1 MDQASIV
8 DRLESRFGSVEEV
21 RPGVLQANE
30 MFEGRKYAVRYF
42 QLHADV
48 FDIAKRLNQY
58 QEDLMGETY
67 FAPEVPG
74 DLRWNHYLYLLI
86 DVDSVDSS
94 KELRSAK
101 AQIEGD
107 RAYSRKMVL
116 TENEF
121 EKMLSEEPVEVSS
134 GLPLDVSNQWVR
146 NLDER
151 GLSFILD
158 DQISAPQS
166 ARLIKEGHEEK
177 FVPSSD
183 LAELS
188 EPESAAG
195 RRFLDTLEIES
206 FRSHPSE
213 KTFKFGAVNLIFGAN
228 GVGKTSLLEA
238 IEYLYCGENK
248 RNGEV
253 QKGITVRGKFI
264 GSDEPVVTS
273 SSTKAATLRA
283 RNAHWYSKIDVRKST
298 LMESFGKFN
307 FLDTDAA
314 VHLSTANDS
323 DDRLK
328 NDIARLLLG
337 TEVEKLSNKLSRVGE
352 KLKEEIRYSDKT
364 LDLDHKQLETVK
376 ARLESESNAPQ
387 ISDGIFSDLCQI
399 LKNCRWLAIPKSKS
413 SSADLREAL
422 RSASLAAKEIETMPS
437 EEVNLEPGLI
447 SEMIVEHE
455 LNLEEAENLSK
466 QIKKF
471 MFDENDARRQEENL
485 RAGVS
490 RIKSLT
496 EYARSGYTKKRSDKS
511 ALRDRLENMREK
523 LSLVDFEFAGLPE
536 ELDLEIELPK
546 AYQSSLEKVDELR
559 GRVTSLSGEVRT
571 IESTMESV
579 TVLKQRLLSAAS
591 ELISSTRDPEHCPL
605 CRTRFEAEELEKR
618 MGSKLNSVEE
628 KVLLDAHNRLNNAS
642 KSLAKEE
649 HLSSMLKKLMKFVE
663 PQLHL
668 TTRQA
673 VKVLEETASALGQA
687 EKDLSRLEED
697 LKYLEEKGLSES
709 DLHKLLFESELEALP
724 NLENLTSMLGS
735 LEDSLEKNFA
745 YQEKIRTD
753 LSAAREKISKLT
765 DMPTDSEED
774 LQNLKIRH
782 LRERVSSLNLL
793 HSSVIALDSVL
804 DDFRSIEKASLNQKL
819 EQAKGLAERLELAVK
834 SELHSDQTVRKL
846 KDEISTLDSRLKI
859 EESARS
865 RLIETESLI
874 EDMVSQVK
882 EGTLSDQ
889 VLRSNAADIGNI
901 FSTIHAPNE
910 FKVDVS
916 SGGSLNLTRVG
927 SNNHVSLMQMSTG
940 QRAAYALSLFLSMN
954 KSLLAGP
961 PVILMDDPIAHVDDL
976 NMLSFLDH
984 LRDIAISGSR
994 QIFLATADA
1003 KLAGLF
1009 RQKFRFLGESA
1020 FREFKLSR

>member
-8 DRLESRFGSVEEV
+8 EKLESRFGSVEEV
-21 RPGVLQANE
+21 RPGVLQTSE
-30 MFEGRKYAVRYF
+30 LFEGRKYAVRYF
-42 QLHADV
+42 QLDADI
-48 FDIAKRLNQY
+48 FAIAEHLNEY
-58 QEDLMGETY
+58 QEDLMAETY

-74 DLRWNHYLYLLI
+74 DLRWNHYLYLLT
-86 DVDSVDSS
+86 DVASVDSS
-94 KELRSAK
+94 QELRSVKAK
-101 AQIEGD
+101 IEGD
-107 RAYSRKMVL
+107 RAYSRKTIL
-116 TENEF
+116 TESEF
-121 EKMLSEEPVEVSS
+121 EKMLSEEPVEASS

-151 GLSFILD
+151 RLSFILD

-166 ARLIKEGHEEK
+166 ARLIKKGHQQR
-177 FVPSSD
+177 FVPSQDVFD
-183 LAELS
+183 LS
-188 EPESAAG
+188 GPERSAG
-195 RRFLDTLEIES
+195 RKFLDTLEIES
-206 FRSHPSE
+206 FRPHPSE
-213 KTFKFGAVNLIFGAN
+213 KTFEFGSVNLIFGAN

-248 RNGEV
+248 RNGEALE
-253 QKGITVRGKFI
+253 GISVRGRFI
-264 GSDEPVVTS
+264 GSDDSMLTS
-273 SSTKAATLRA
+273 SSIKAATLRA

-323 DDRLK
+323 DERLK

-352 KLKEEIRYSDKT
+352 KLKEEVRYSDKT
-364 LDLDHKQLETVK
+364 LEVDKEQLKTAKE
-376 ARLESESNAPQ
+376 RFESELNAPQ
-387 ISDGIFSDLCQI
+387 MSDEIFSDICQV
-399 LKNCRWLAIPKSKS
+399 LKKCGWLAMPESKS
-413 SSADLREAL
+413 SSSDLRGVL
-422 RSASLAAKEIETMPS
+422 RSASLAAREVERRSK
-437 EEVNLEPGLI
+437 EEVNLSPELI
-447 SEMIVEHE
+447 SEMIFENE
-455 LNLEEAENLSK
+455 LNLKEAEDLSRK
-466 QIKKF
+466 IKKL

-485 RAGVS
+485 RVGVS
-490 RIKSLT
+490 RIKRLT
-496 EYARSGYTKKRSDKS
+496 EYAKSGYTKMRSEKS
-511 ALRDRLENMREK
+511 ALRDRFESMREK
-523 LSLVDFEFAGLPE
+523 LSLVDSEFSELPE
-536 ELDLEIELPK
+536 GLDLESDLHE

-559 GRVTSLSGEVRT
+559 DRVTSLSGEVRR

-591 ELISSTRDPEHCPL
+591 ELISSTLDPEHCPL

-618 MGSKLNSVEE
+618 METELNSVEE
-628 KVLLDAHNRLNNAS
+628 EMLLEAQNWLDDASR
-642 KSLAKEE
+642 SLAREE
-649 HLSSMLKKLMKFVE
+649 YLSSMLKKLMKFVE

-673 VKVLEETASALGQA
+673 FKVLKETVSALDQA
-687 EKDLSRLEED
+687 RNDLSKLEED
-697 LKYLEEKGLSES
+697 LKYLEDKGLSES
-709 DLHKLLFESELEALP
+709 DLHKLLFESELEVVP
-724 NLENLTSMLGS
+724 NLEDLESMRSS
-735 LEDSLEKNFA
+735 LENSLEESFA
-745 YQEKIRTD
+745 YQEKLKTD
-753 LSAAREKISKLT
+753 LSVAREKISKLT
-765 DMPTDSEED
+765 DMPTDSEEGSQD
-774 LQNLKIRH
+774 LKIQNLRD
-782 LRERVSSLNLL
+782 RVSDMKLL
-793 HSSVIALDSVL
+793 HSSVVSLDSML
-804 DDFRSIEKASLNQKL
+804 GDFRSIEKASLSQQL
-819 EQAKGLAERLELAVK
+819 EQAKGLSERLDLALK

-846 KDEISTLDSRLKI
+846 KDDISTLEDRLKT
-859 EESARS
+859 EENARR

-874 EDMVSQVK
+874 EDMVGQVK

-901 FSTIHAPNE
+901 FSAIHSPNE

-916 SGGSLNLTRVG
+916 SGGSLNLTRVE

-954 KSLLAGP
+954 KSLVAGP

-984 LRDIAISGSR
+984 LRDIAVSGSR

-1009 RQKFRFLGESA
+1009 RQKFRFMGEA
-1020 FREFKLSR
+1020 KFREFKLSR